1 VGLFCVGSQLWKL
14 QFGLVGG
21 DHGFTIGTIHG
32 DGVVSGA
39 KVGNRMVDGEIDI
52 RGAGVCH

>member
-1 VGLFCVGSQLWKL
+1 
-14 QFGLVGG
+14 
-21 DHGFTIGTIHG
+21 
-32 DGVVSGA
+32 VVSGA